1 MMLSRSLL
9 LHKLGALAVSIGVF
23 ALFSTFLWVATW
35 YYLYPDYLFW
45 LDGGFQGL
53 RLVLAVDL
61 ILGPLIAFIIYNP
74 DKPRRE
80 LILDIAL
87 VVMVQLSAMVWGCY
101 QVWSQRPIAVVYGG
115 DRFVPLMVDILEVQS
130 KTPADLL
137 GFSEQRPPLIYRR
150 EPQGREETMRF
161 GVMVFKNF
169 VHANAQVWLFEK
181 FEPNRDRVF
190 AGSDDVL
197 RYLEG
202 KLSKEWQG
210 WLEDQGKQSG
220 ADYQL
225 AFFQGRYGNAVL
237 VFSRR
242 GSYAGFLPLPGKIPA
257 LSKAS
262 VAPASADKP
271 H

>member
-1 MMLSRSLL
+1 MLSRSLL
-9 LHKLGALAVSIGVF
+9 LHKLGALAVSVGVF
-23 ALFSTFLWVATW
+23 TLFSIFLWSATW

-45 LDGGFQGL
+45 VDGGFQGL

-80 LILDIAL
+80 LFLDIAL
-87 VVMVQLSAMVWGCY
+87 VVMVQLSAMVWGYY

-115 DRFVPLMVDILEVQS
+115 NRFVTLTVDSVEPEN
-130 KTPADLL
+130 KKPADLL
-137 GFSEQRPPLIYRR
+137 DYSEQRPPLIYRR
-150 EPQGREETMRF
+150 EPQGKEEQTRF
-161 GVMVFKNF
+161 GIMVFKRF
-169 VHANAQVWLFEK
+169 IHADAQVWLFEK

-202 KLSKEWQG
+202 KLSKEWQD

-237 VFSRR
+237 IFSRG

-257 LSKAS
+257 FSKVT
-262 VAPASADKP
+262 VAPASVNKP